1 MAGVPPPKLPELV
14 RAQDRLTFVYVE
26 RCVVHR
32 DSNAITATDESG
44 TIHIPAATLGALLM
58 GPGTRVTHAAM
69 MTLASSGSTAVWVGE
84 RGVRYYA
91 HGRSLAESSRVIEAQ
106 ARLVSN
112 RASRL
117 AVARK
122 MYQMRFPGEDVSE
135 LSMQQLRGREGA
147 RVRRCYRVHSDR
159 TGVAWST
166 RNYDSEDFESG
177 TPINQALSVAHSC
190 LYGVVHA
197 VIVALGASP
206 SLGFV
211 HTGHARAF
219 VHDVADLYKAEVT
232 IPIAFDVVA
241 GGPTDIAGEARRAV
255 RNAMADGKLLGRCV
269 SDIRMLLLDEDT
281 QAQSYDDEGWLESNI
296 VYLWDEYDKDVVG
309 GVNHGDP
316 ADDDGE
322 FEVDF

>member
-1 MAGVPPPKLPELV
+1 MPFAGVPPPELPELV

-32 DSNAITATDESG
+32 DSNAITATDRTG

-58 GPGTRVTHAAM
+58 GPGTKVTHAAM

-91 HGRSLAESSRVIEAQ
+91 HGRSLAESSRMIEAQ

-112 RASRL
+112 RNSRL
-117 AVARK
+117 AVARR

-135 LSMQQLRGREGA
+135 QSMQQLRGREGA
-147 RVRRCYRVHSDR
+147 RVRQCYREHSDR

-166 RNYDSEDFESG
+166 RQYDSEDFDSG

-197 VIVALGASP
+197 VVVAMGAAP

-211 HTGHARAF
+211 HTGHSRAF
-219 VHDVADLYKAEVT
+219 VHDIADLYKAEVT
-232 IPIAFDVVA
+232 IPIAFDV
-241 GGPTDIAGEARRAV
+241 IADGAVDVPGEVRRAV
-255 RNAMADGKLLGRCV
+255 RDAMADGKLLQRCV
-269 SDIRMLLLDEDT
+269 TDIRMLLLGDE
-281 QAQSYDDEGWLESNI
+281 SESAEQGEPAEPN
-296 VYLWDEYDKDVVG
+296 VLYLWDEYGQEVVG
-309 GVNHGDP
+309 GVNHGDIS
-316 ADDDGE
+316 DDE